1 MKGLCFNQHGIVP
14 GKFGITD
21 GKIGETKPNNFYTV
35 YKIVRLEL
43 TKSKGDYEIQI

>member
-1 MKGLCFNQHGIVP
+1 MKGLCFNQHNIVP

-21 GKIGETKPNNFYTV
+21 GKNGETKPDNFYAV

-43 TKSKGDYEIQI
+43 AKKR